1 MLYLITWTN
10 WLYPLTFALLT
21 LRRWWRRLVVKR
33 RPAFIASNERQS
45 DEADLRMGNGLR
57 IFLNSTRLEYPYRPH
72 STTSAFRFRLRL
84 RILEPLAVAALT
96 QRTLSPPNPLLVPIR
111 SSLCSRLR
119 DSYSYSYKYVRV
131 RTRGLFWTRSSHSVH
146 TLCSNA
152 FWIRSKKIFL
162 LQLALYWFMIV

>member
-72 STTSAFRFRLRL
+72 STTSAFRLRLRL
-84 RILEPLAVAALT
+84 RILEPLAQSQHSPNALSHL
-96 QRTLSPPNPLLVPIR
+96 RIH
-111 SSLCSRLR
+111 SSFQSAPRCAHACET
-119 DSYSYSYKYVRV
+119 
-131 RTRGLFWTRSSHSVH
+131 RTRTRTSTYVFVHVDFSGLAARTPFTHFVQTH
-146 TLCSNA
+146 FGYAQKKFFCSN
-152 FWIRSKKIFL
+152 WHCTDL
-162 LQLALYWFMIV
+162 W